1 MKLNLGSG
9 GRLPGYIN
17 VDIRKEVNP
26 DVVWDLEQT
35 PYPWEDCSVDEI
47 LMVDTLEHLSFR
59 KVRDVVKELY
69 RILKPGGKIFI
80 QVPDMEARA
89 RDILEKWMEDW
100 WSLSFWVY
108 GGQEYKENTH
118 KSGFTV
124 PSLKKLLE
132 EEGFKVEKIV
142 GGGNIQCWAVKP
154 QK

>member
-17 VDIRKEVNP
+17 VDIRREVNP

-35 PYPWEDCSVDEI
+35 PYPWKDCSVDEI

-59 KVRDVVKELY
+59 KVRNAVKELY

-80 QVPDMEARA
+80 QVPDMEAKARA
-89 RDILEKWMEDW
+89 ILEQWMEDW
-100 WSLSFWVY
+100 WNLSFWVY

-154 QK
+154 